1 MPMTSGSFGNEFVEK
16 SLEDAKKRLYDIC
29 NKYLAG
35 EIKGS
40 TVNVELKKLKK
51 SINDTLSFYSPKQ
64 QEEFTEA
71 YKNELEFL
79 FKATDSKNT
88 IADIITAD
96 SVNHLIN
103 GDVVIDVEDVEEITE
118 EAKPSPTTI
127 YKQDEEIEKKIE
139 ELEKIKEGYYSEE
152 LDEEALNEYLTK
164 IKEIKAFFNG
174 SSRRFSL
181 NKMNDSD
188 IKSKFDLVTD
198 KLQETVMLENFM
210 QFSLDYE
217 KIDSI
222 ASEEISKEDFEKV
235 ESIKLESERRITFC
249 EKRLEYYNGLLE
261 KESLSDEEIE
271 NIETSL
277 EELNDFKFVNV
288 ELLSKTEKLLK
299 ERKIEQVVEEKK
311 AEVVQE
317 TEEIKVEEQ
326 DLSDEEIEYPSL
338 EEDEYFESL
347 VSSHQS
353 DVQPDVEVDLE
364 KIEEALNKKADEI
377 SKEEKTTEEI
387 EQEQVEAVS
396 KRISDMI
403 VKRNISSKKSIENE
417 LDDIYEEMLVPKKK
431 KGFFKKEE
439 KKFYGD
445 VSEDIFIDIRSVF
458 ACINMEE
465 KFLEEKYADE
475 FAKKIFDG
483 GVPHYM
489 LEDMDRKTT
498 REFLTALTKY
508 TKMCDSDMFTQR
520 EKENFEKFVLQPF
533 QLINIKNNMKE
544 KEEKKKGFTEELEE
558 ETHSNEEIIKAKRS
572 HEEEDK
578 KPIDINKEK

>member
-16 SLEDAKKRLYDIC
+16 SLEDAKQKLYNIC
-29 NKYLAG
+29 NSYLAG
-35 EIKGS
+35 GIKGS
-40 TVNVELKKLKK
+40 NARVELNKIKK

-88 IADIITAD
+88 IADVITAD

-103 GDVVIDVEDVEEITE
+103 GDVVIDAEDVEEIT
-118 EAKPSPTTI
+118 ADVKPSPTTI

-152 LDEEALNEYLTK
+152 LDEETLNEYLTK

-198 KLQETVMLENFM
+198 KFQETLILENFM
-210 QFSLDYE
+210 QFSLDYN
-217 KIDSI
+217 KIDNISE
-222 ASEEISKEDFEKV
+222 EEISKEDLE
-235 ESIKLESERRITFC
+235 EIEHIKLESEKRISFC

-277 EELNDFKFVNV
+277 EELSNFKFINV

-299 ERKIEQVVEEKK
+299 ERKIEQVVEDKK

-347 VSSHQS
+347 VGSQKGLEQS
-353 DVQPDVEVDLE
+353 DVEVDLDE
-364 KIEEALNKKADEI
+364 IEAALNKKADEV
-377 SKEEKTTEEI
+377 SKEEKSAEEI
-387 EQEQVEAVS
+387 EQEQFEAVS

-403 VKRNISSKKSIENE
+403 QKRDISSKESIEDE
-417 LDDIYEEMLVPKKK
+417 LDDLYTEMLAPKKK
-431 KGFFKKEE
+431 KGFFQKEV
-439 KKFYGD
+439 KRFYGD
-445 VSEDIFIDIRSVF
+445 ISEDIFLDIRSVF
-458 ACINMEE
+458 ASINMEE
-465 KFLEEKYADE
+465 KFLDEDYADE
-475 FAKKIFDG
+475 FAKKLFNG
-483 GVPHYM
+483 GTPHYM
-489 LEDMDRKTT
+489 IEGMDRKTS
-498 REFLTALTKY
+498 REFITGLSKY
-508 TKMCDSDMFTQR
+508 TRMCESDKFTQR

-533 QLINIKNNMKE
+533 QLINIKNNIKE
-544 KEEKKKGFTEELEE
+544 SKKKGFAEELEE
-558 ETHSNEEIIKAKRS
+558 KTHSKEEIIKANPS
-572 HEEEDK
+572 HEEK
-578 KPIDINKEK
+578 GVKLIDINKEK